1 MKQEI
6 RFYACLVLGFT
17 LVILGFYAPPFGVI
31 DNSVIIAFG
40 MLLMVGA
47 LAVGIDVRG
56 IIKEIRLLKEEK
68 KNENNV

>member
-1 MKQEI
+1 MKQEV
-6 RFYACLVLGFT
+6 RFYTCLILGFT

-40 MLLMVGA
+40 MLLIVGA